1 MKTFN
6 ISITDNQTTNNTTL
20 TKVSTSGLKKL
31 LTKIITDN
39 SPGVNLLFRNDKNK
53 KVKVSKVYNSRN
65 YLNEDAINLKPNN
78 NE

>member
-6 ISITDNQTTNNTTL
+6 ISITDNTTSQNTNIQ
-20 TKVSTSGLKKL
+20 KVSAAGLKKL

>member
-6 ISITDNQTTNNTTL
+6 ISITDNTTSQNTNIQ
-20 TKVSTSGLKKL
+20 KVSAAGLKKL

-39 SPGVNLLFRNDKNK
+39 SDGVNLLFRNDKNK

-65 YLNEDAINLKPNN
+65 YLNEDAINLKSNN
-78 NE
+78 DE